1 MVEADLVVI
10 FEKTGRGSLLIIMQ
24 IPNS

>member
-1 MVEADLVVI
+1 MVVADLVVI